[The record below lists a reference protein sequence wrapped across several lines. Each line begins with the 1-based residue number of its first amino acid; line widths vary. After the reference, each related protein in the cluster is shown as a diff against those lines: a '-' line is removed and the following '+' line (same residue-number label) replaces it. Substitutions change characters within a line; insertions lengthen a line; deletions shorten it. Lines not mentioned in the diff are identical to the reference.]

1 MKYRTNVTIDKEAY
15 EIFSS
20 AGLNLSKMVNEL
32 VTTEARR
39 IRAERWKEENRESM
53 RAFSDFVGEEGSL
66 SDMFRNW

>member
-53 RAFSDFVGEEGSL
+53 KAFSDFVGEKGSL
-66 SDMFRNW
+66 SDMYRNW